1 MSCCHISGSLSF
13 NSSLTLA
20 AKPLGSPGA
29 YAAFTSDEIQLLERA
44 VSDSPLTTQA
54 PPLLRNLIKVARLGG
69 YLARA
74 SDPPPRNTVMWRG
87 MQRLTDIQLG
97 YELALNRSG

>member
-29 YAAFTSDEIQLLERA
+29 YDQFAEMVIRESA
-44 VSDSPLTTQA
+44 
-54 PPLLRNLIKVARLGG
+54 
-69 YLARA
+69 
-74 SDPPPRNTVMWRG
+74 
-87 MQRLTDIQLG
+87 
-97 YELALNRSG
+97 